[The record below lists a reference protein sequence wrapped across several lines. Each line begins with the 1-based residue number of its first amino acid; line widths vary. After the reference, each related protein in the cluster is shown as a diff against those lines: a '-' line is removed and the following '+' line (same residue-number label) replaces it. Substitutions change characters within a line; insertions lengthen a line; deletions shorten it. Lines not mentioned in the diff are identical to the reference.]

1 MSHSA
6 PPQDIHV
13 LIIDDCPE
21 ALRPLSSLLHSAG
34 MRLSLVT
41 EPRQAV
47 QRAQALRP
55 DLILLDVH
63 MAQMDGFAVCRLLQE
78 APLTRRIPVIFLTSA
93 SAVEQRLLGLT
104 LGGVDYVIKPFAPE
118 EVLARIR
125 IHVQL
130 AWRDHPADTAGGSVE
145 ANHQD
150 PDQTVLHAA
159 MRLIARQLEAP
170 PPLSEIARQVG
181 THDKKLSAIFRRY
194 LGMTV
199 FSFIREERLRR
210 SKQLLADSH
219 LGIQDIAD
227 LVGFRSAANFATAFR
242 ERTGMTPSAFRSRA
256 QGGPQRLSD

>member
-1 MSHSA
+1 MNHSA
-6 PPQDIHV
+6 PQDIHV

-21 ALRPLSSLLHSAG
+21 TLRSLSSLIRAAG

-41 EPRQAV
+41 EPRQAL

-63 MAQMDGFAVCRLLQE
+63 MSQMDGFAVCRLLQE
-78 APLTRRIPVIFLTSA
+78 ASLTRQIPIIFLTSA
-93 SAVEQRLLGLT
+93 SAVEQRLQGLT
-104 LGGVDYVIKPFAPE
+104 LGGVDYVVKPFAPE

-130 AWRDHPADTAGGSVE
+130 ARRDNLAAAESSEVHP
-145 ANHQD
+145 QD
-150 PDQTVLHAA
+150 PDQIVLHAA
-159 MRLIARQLEAP
+159 MRLITQQLDAP
-170 PPLSEIARQVG
+170 LTLAEIARQVG
-181 THDKKLSAIFRRY
+181 THGKKLSSIFRQH

-199 FSFIREERLRR
+199 FAFLREERLRK
-210 SKQLLADSH
+210 SQQLLADSH

-242 ERTGMTPSAFRSRA
+242 ERTGMTPTAFRSRL
-256 QGGPQRLSD
+256 QDERRHPSE

>member
-1 MSHSA
+1 MNHSA
-6 PPQDIHV
+6 PQDIHV

-21 ALRPLSSLLHSAG
+21 TLRSLSSLIRSAG

-41 EPRQAV
+41 EPRQAL

-63 MAQMDGFAVCRLLQE
+63 MSQMDGFAVCRLLQE
-78 APLTRRIPVIFLTSA
+78 ASLTRQIPIIFLTSA
-93 SAVEQRLLGLT
+93 SAVEQRLQGLT
-104 LGGVDYVIKPFAPE
+104 LGGVDYVVKPFAPE

-130 AWRDHPADTAGGSVE
+130 ARRDSLAAPAAESIEVYP
-145 ANHQD
+145 QD
-150 PDQTVLHAA
+150 PDQIVLHAT
-159 MRLIARQLEAP
+159 MRLITQQLDI
-170 PPLSEIARQVG
+170 PLSLAEIARQVG
-181 THDKKLSAIFRRY
+181 THDKKLSSIFRQY

-199 FSFIREERLRR
+199 FAFLREERLRK
-210 SKQLLADSH
+210 SQQLLADSH

-242 ERTGMTPSAFRSRA
+242 ERTGMTPTAFRSRL
-256 QGGPQRLSD
+256 QDERRHPSE